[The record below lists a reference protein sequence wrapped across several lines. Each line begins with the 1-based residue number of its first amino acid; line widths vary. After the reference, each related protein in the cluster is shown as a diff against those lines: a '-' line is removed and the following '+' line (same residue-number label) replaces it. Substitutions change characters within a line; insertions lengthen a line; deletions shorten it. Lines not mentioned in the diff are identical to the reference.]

1 MVNFA
6 WCKLYTTNKIVIYNN
21 TKFKVKAKKAADWYI
36 KGISFISKLKVE
48 RHLGEFED
56 WFCFLF
62 FLKKV
67 KIS

>member
-56 WFCFLF
+56 WFYVFIF
-62 FLKKV
+62 SEKG
-67 KIS
+67 